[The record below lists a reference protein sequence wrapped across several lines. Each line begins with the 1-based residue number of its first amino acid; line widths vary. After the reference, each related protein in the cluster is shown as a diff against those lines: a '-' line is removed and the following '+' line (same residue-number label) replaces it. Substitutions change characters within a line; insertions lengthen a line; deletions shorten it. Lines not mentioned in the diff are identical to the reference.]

1 MTVTIVFIINFC
13 PFPQVEHELLIK
25 ELTTHLYLKSEKS
38 REKRAKLVAYMTDS
52 AALAVK
58 GTSTHCAH
66 ATYLGCYCYI

>member
-1 MTVTIVFIINFC
+1 M
-13 PFPQVEHELLIK
+13 EHELLIK

-58 GTSTHCAH
+58 GTSTHCAY
-66 ATYLGCYCYI
+66 ATYLGCYFYIRVIGY

>member
-1 MTVTIVFIINFC
+1 M
-13 PFPQVEHELLIK
+13 EHELLIK

-58 GTSTHCAH
+58 GTSTHCAY
-66 ATYLGCYCYI
+66 ATYLGCFIVMSCKQIVSRSKALNFLK